1 MARQGGK
8 EMGERIKGKVLVV
21 DDDKN
26 LRALCSEVLSIA
38 GYEVDAAKDGMDGLE
53 MISRNEYDLVL
64 TDINMP
70 RLDGNRLFE
79 TACSKRPGLKDRF
92 IFMTGDTMSVY
103 RNNNRKLFIKP
114 FKVKDLLHHVDSVM
128 AKRLER
134 PRTSAFELN
143 NSMRVA

>member
-1 MARQGGK
+1 MR
-8 EMGERIKGKVLVV
+8 EHTKGKVLVV

-38 GYEVDAAKDGMDGLE
+38 GYEVDTANDGMDGLE

-79 TACSKRPGLKDRF
+79 TACSKRPVLKDRF

-114 FKVKDLLHHVDSVM
+114 FKVKDLMHHVDSIM

-134 PRTSAFELN
+134 LRNRVVEIDNL
-143 NSMRVA
+143 RVA